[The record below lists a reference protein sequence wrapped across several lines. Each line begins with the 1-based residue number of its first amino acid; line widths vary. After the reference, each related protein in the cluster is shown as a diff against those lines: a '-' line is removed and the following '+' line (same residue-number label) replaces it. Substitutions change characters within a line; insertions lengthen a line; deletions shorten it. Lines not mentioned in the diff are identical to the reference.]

1 MAPLD
6 SPSDDDLMALGRQ
19 AMALPD
25 APPHWVRRAAD
36 IGVPEPELPWQS
48 RVGELA
54 AAANAVAAS
63 VARTAVRQIHAAL
76 DFDSWASPALATG
89 MRSMPDRTRH
99 LLFSAKGRDIDV
111 RIIPVA
117 ERYAMAG
124 QVLGADDFGTVELVH
139 RPVPGSDDGESHVS
153 SLDELGEFRFSGLRQ
168 GTVSITLRL
177 GSDEVLLPSIDV
189 GERRV

>member
-6 SPSDDDLMALGRQ
+6 SPSDDELMALGRQ
-19 AMALPD
+19 ALSLPD
-25 APPHWVRRAAD
+25 APAHWVRRAAD
-36 IGVPEPELPWQS
+36 IGVPEPERPWKS
-48 RVGELA
+48 LVGDLA
-54 AAANAVAAS
+54 GAVVNAVSAA
-63 VARTAVRQIHAAL
+63 VIRQVHAAL
-76 DFDSWASPALATG
+76 DFDSWASPASATG

-139 RPVPGSDDGESHVS
+139 RPMPGSDDGESHVS
-153 SLDELGEFRFSGLRQ
+153 SLDELGEFRFTGLRQ

>member
-1 MAPLD
+1 
-6 SPSDDDLMALGRQ
+6 
-19 AMALPD
+19 
-25 APPHWVRRAAD
+25 
-36 IGVPEPELPWQS
+36 
-48 RVGELA
+48 
-54 AAANAVAAS
+54 
-63 VARTAVRQIHAAL
+63 
-76 DFDSWASPALATG
+76 
-89 MRSMPDRTRH
+89 MPDRTRH

-124 QVLGADDFGTVELVH
+124 QVLGSDDFGTVELVH
-139 RPVPGSDDGESHVS
+139 RPLPGSDDGESHVS

-177 GSDEVLLPSIDV
+177 GNDEVLLPSIDV